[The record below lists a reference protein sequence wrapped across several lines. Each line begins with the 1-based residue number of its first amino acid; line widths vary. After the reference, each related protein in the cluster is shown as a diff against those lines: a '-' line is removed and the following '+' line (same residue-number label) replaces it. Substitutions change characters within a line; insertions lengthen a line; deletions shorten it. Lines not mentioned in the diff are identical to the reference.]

1 MSGLI
6 IAEMLTGIFRP
17 AAELI
22 DNLHTSDEEKIDAK
36 TRLLEVE
43 AAVLTKAYDYEAR
56 ALEAKSR
63 IVAAEAASEHWLAAV
78 WRPITMLTFLVLVV
92 LDSFGVLELAS
103 GNSLPD
109 EAWLLLQ
116 IGIGGYVVSRGV
128 EKINKDRIV
137 KNAVR

>member
-63 IVAAEAASEHWLAAV
+63 IVAAEASSDHWLAAV
-78 WRPITMLTFLVLVV
+78 WRPITMLTFLALVV
-92 LDSFGVLELAS
+92 LDSFGLLELVS